1 MYGQFAMG
9 LERILIARNALE
21 IIDRRRGFSDY
32 RDYMNYLDAR
42 QLKLLIGSKYV
53 LANKNYA
60 LTREFEEFTRDRDVI
75 YTVLMRNGLALKK
88 GSMKVCIHSIE
99 AEIRPQ
105 NLSDERPNYDERT
118 GLYTYSIYSGMPID
132 FQESDLETFLY
143 YDRRVVKILAKVSV
157 RVGEEGIGCLVVE

>member
-1 MYGQFAMG
+1 
-9 LERILIARNALE
+9 
-21 IIDRRRGFSDY
+21 
-32 RDYMNYLDAR
+32 
-42 QLKLLIGSKYV
+42 
-53 LANKNYA
+53 
-60 LTREFEEFTRDRDVI
+60 
-75 YTVLMRNGLALKK
+75 
-88 GSMKVCIHSIE
+88 MKVCIHSIE